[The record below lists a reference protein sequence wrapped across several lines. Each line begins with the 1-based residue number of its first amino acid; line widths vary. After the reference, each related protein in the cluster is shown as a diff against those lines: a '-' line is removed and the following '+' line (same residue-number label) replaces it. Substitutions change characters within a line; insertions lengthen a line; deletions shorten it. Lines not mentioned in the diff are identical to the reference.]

1 MYKTALVLGLGVSG
15 EAAARLLL
23 GEGTCVTAVDYCDN
37 TDLRNRSEKL
47 EKEGAVVI
55 LGSDELPDGNFEV
68 CIISPGVPSHSAW
81 ARTIKTRRIEIL
93 SELELGASRCE
104 CPMLAVTGSNGKSTL
119 SKVCGEAMAL
129 AGQRVVLAGNYGLP
143 LCAVAGRS
151 AELDWIVLEV
161 SSFQLE
167 RVRSFRPRVG
177 VLLNVQPNHLDRHG
191 DMETYMK
198 IKARLFRR
206 MRNAECP
213 DSLERSGRSAETG
226 AKKRPEIRQRRTIAP
241 GARQGPN
248 LPRRRRGLAPQMR
261 GLKSEIRNGEK
272 GDVGIVLD
280 KDLEAVKRLSRG
292 RNRWVTFGLSEQADY
307 RYVDGWICRSISVKG
322 TIFENEVMGLTAAA
336 AVAAIGACGFDP
348 RAVESAIE
356 SFEPLPHRMQ
366 EILRI
371 GGVRFV
377 DDSKATNIAA
387 LQAALKMTQ
396 GSVRLI
402 AGGLLKE
409 KDLKPPKELLAQKV
423 RKAYLIGKASEEME
437 VAWRDVV
444 QCSLCV
450 HLEKAVEAAWQE
462 AEAGETILLSPGGA
476 SFDQFRNFED
486 RGEQFVR
493 IVKSL
498 NKGGVR

>member
-1 MYKTALVLGLGVSG
+1 VYKTALILGLGVSG

-23 GEGTCVTAVDYCDN
+23 GEGTCVTAVDCCDN
-37 TDLRNRSEKL
+37 ADLKNRAEKL

-55 LGSDELPDGNFEV
+55 LGSDVLPEGNFEV
-68 CIISPGVPSHSAW
+68 CIISPGVPSDSAW
-81 ARTIKTRRIEIL
+81 ARTIETRRIEIL

-129 AGQRVVLAGNYGLP
+129 AGQRVALAGNYGLP
-143 LCAVAGRS
+143 LCAVTGNS

-177 VLLNVQPNHLDRHG
+177 VLLNVQPNHLNRHG
-191 DMETYMK
+191 DMETYMR
-198 IKARLFRR
+198 IKARLFER
-206 MRNAECP
+206 MEGENR
-213 DSLERSGRSAETG
+213 GTRSAECG
-226 AKKRPEIRQRRTIAP
+226 IENVEGENSEFRVPSSELRT
-241 GARQGPN
+241 
-248 LPRRRRGLAPQMR
+248 RRG
-261 GLKSEIRNGEK
+261 E

-336 AVAAIGACGFDP
+336 AVAAIEVCGFDP
-348 RAVESAIE
+348 RAVESAVK
-356 SFEPLPHRMQ
+356 SFEPLSHRMQ

-371 GGVRFV
+371 GGVKFV

-450 HLEKAVEAAWQE
+450 HLEKAVEMAWQE
-462 AEAGETILLSPGGA
+462 AETGETILLSPGCA